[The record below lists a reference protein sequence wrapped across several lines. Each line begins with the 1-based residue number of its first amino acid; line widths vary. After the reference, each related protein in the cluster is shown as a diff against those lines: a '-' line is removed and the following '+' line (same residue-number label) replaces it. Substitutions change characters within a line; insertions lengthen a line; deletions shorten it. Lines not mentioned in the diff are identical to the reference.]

1 MHVGSGGKERT
12 VRIDEKGESPDSES
26 GPGMRMRLGLSDLFD
41 RQDTAVLRNYA
52 AVSSMMPLT
61 ERVLSTALDVT
72 FAVNDRPELGAA
84 APDARVRANLLHAAT
99 AGLVTMTRLALF
111 GDHVAAMTIGRLAFE
126 NAYHAEFFRHR
137 PDLAV
142 EWDRSGQETDL
153 DTRRKLIEKFN
164 REHQVRT
171 YLEKRDDP
179 GRTRSRLFHE
189 FSTFGAHANPVTTH
203 LRLSIPPAQGANLG
217 FMSVGKTEATQLVM
231 GRVLSVGAYV
241 VSEML
246 DSLRSFMEDDL
257 IEDCETIA
265 AEYDTLRASLPATLD
280 MMR

>member
-1 MHVGSGGKERT
+1 M
-12 VRIDEKGESPDSES
+12 RIDEKGESPDGES

-41 RQDTAVLRNYA
+41 RQDTAVPRNYA
-52 AVSSMMPLT
+52 VVSSMMPLI

-72 FAVNDRPELGAA
+72 FAVNDPPGLGAA

-126 NAYHAEFFRHR
+126 EAYHAEFFRHR
-137 PDLAV
+137 PELALK
-142 EWDRSGQETDL
+142 WNRAGQEPDHDARRRLL
-153 DTRRKLIEKFN
+153 DDFN
-164 REHQVRT
+164 REYHVRKF
-171 YLEKRDDP
+171 LDERD
-179 GRTRSRLFHE
+179 GSVGWRSRLFHE
-189 FSTFGAHANPVTTH
+189 FSTIGTHTNPLSTH
-203 LRLSIPPAQGANLG
+203 LRLAIPLAQGANLG

-231 GRVLSVGAYV
+231 GRVLHVGAYV

-246 DSLRSFMEDDL
+246 DSLRSFMGDDL

-265 AEYDTLRASLPATLD
+265 AEYATLQASLPATLS

>member
-26 GPGMRMRLGLSDLFD
+26 GPGMRMRLGLSDLFA
-41 RQDTAVLRNYA
+41 RQDTAVPRNYA
-52 AVSSMMPLT
+52 AVSSMMPLI

-72 FAVNDRPELGAA
+72 LAVNDPPGLGAA
-84 APDARVRANLLHAAT
+84 APDARIRANLLHAAT

-142 EWDRSGQETDL
+142 EWDRLGQEKNL
-153 DTRRKLIEKFN
+153 DTRRELFDRFN
-164 REHQVRT
+164 GEHQVRAS
-171 YLEKRDDP
+171 LEERDDP
-179 GRTRSRLFHE
+179 GRTRSRVFHE
-189 FSTFGAHANPVTTH
+189 FSTFGVHANPVSTH

-231 GRVLSVGAYV
+231 GRVLHVGAYV

-246 DSLRSFMEDDL
+246 DSLRSFMADDL

-265 AEYDTLRASLPATLD
+265 AEYATLQASLPATLS